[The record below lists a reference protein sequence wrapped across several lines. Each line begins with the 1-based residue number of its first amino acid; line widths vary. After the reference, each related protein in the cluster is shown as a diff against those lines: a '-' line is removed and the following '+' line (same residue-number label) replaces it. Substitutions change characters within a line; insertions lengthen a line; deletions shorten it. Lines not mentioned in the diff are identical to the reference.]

1 MDPKVQSI
9 SVFVKFVRPIG
20 YTQNWLLPSPL
31 EELDQNPIFLLEIGP
46 IPFLGLDLIDPGL
59 VVTIY
64 GTWLTGSFLL
74 HPPCSHHK

>member
-20 YTQNWLLPSPL
+20 YTQNWLLPSPF

-46 IPFLGLDLIDPGL
+46 IPFLGLDLIYPRS
-59 VVTIY
+59 
-64 GTWLTGSFLL
+64 TGCPTKSYTLFGG
-74 HPPCSHHK
+74 P